1 MLCRAA
7 VYHLRHVNTMS
18 YQISRDG
25 KEIGIFTEEEVLAG
39 VEDGSLLPSD
49 HLWTSGMDDWV
60 LVESLIEEDEEVG
73 QEEAGGEPKTSP
85 DTPDDIQAEEAAPEP
100 PPVKKFTKVVVP
112 VVNAA
117 AAATAAPAPPPRV
130 VVHVAPSAAPTPP
143 PERVVMVPPSIMPGQ
158 YGVAG
163 EATASLVFAILSL
176 LCLCFTAVPA
186 VVYGHLA
193 LSRIRRS
200 GRAYGG
206 EGLAIAGLVL
216 GYFFIV
222 ISLILAVSYGM
233 IASVLAPLIEQAAK
247 KGG

>member
-1 MLCRAA
+1 
-7 VYHLRHVNTMS
+7 MS

-39 VEDGSLLPSD
+39 VEDGSILPSD
-49 HLWTSGMDDWV
+49 HLWTSGMEDWV
-60 LVESLIEEDEEVG
+60 LVESLIEEDEEARL
-73 QEEAGGEPKTSP
+73 EEVEDAAKTSP
-85 DTPDDIQAEEAAPEP
+85 DTPDDPEPEGAEPEP
-100 PPVKKFTKVVVP
+100 PPVKKFTKIVVP
-112 VVNAA
+112 VVSAGAA
-117 AAATAAPAPPPRV
+117 AAAPAPPPRV
-130 VVHVAPSAAPTPP
+130 VVQVAPSSRPAVAAAPP

-222 ISLILAVSYGM
+222 ISIVLAVSYSV
-233 IASVLAPLIEQAAK
+233 IASVLLPLAEEAAK